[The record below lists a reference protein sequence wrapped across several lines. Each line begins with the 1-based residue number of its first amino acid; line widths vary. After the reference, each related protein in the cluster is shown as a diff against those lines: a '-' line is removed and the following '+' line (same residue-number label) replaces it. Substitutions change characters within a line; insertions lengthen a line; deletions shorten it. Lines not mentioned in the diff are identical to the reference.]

1 MVKKVYRRPVLC
13 DHGLLRR
20 LTQVGNSG
28 DPPGDPPGDPSFG
41 GGGGGGGFGGLAAG
55 ALGIGGAFLLGGKH
69 DSGNNAGNS
78 GGDQDLF
85 EQNNPGHD
93 H

>member
-1 MVKKVYRRPVLC
+1 MKKRYGRPALR

-20 LTQVGNSG
+20 LTQIGNSG
-28 DPPGDPPGDPSFG
+28 DPPGDPPADPSF
-41 GGGGGGGFGGLAAG
+41 GGGGGGFGGLAAG
-55 ALGIGGAFLLGGKH
+55 ALGIGGAILLGSGGKH
-69 DSGNNAGNS
+69 DSGNNGGNS

-85 EQNNPGHD
+85 EQDSSGHD